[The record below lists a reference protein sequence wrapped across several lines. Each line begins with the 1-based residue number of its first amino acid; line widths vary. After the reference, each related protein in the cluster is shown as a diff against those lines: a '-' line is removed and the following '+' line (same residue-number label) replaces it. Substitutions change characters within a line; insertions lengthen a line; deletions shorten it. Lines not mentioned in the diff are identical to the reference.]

1 MVEKAKEIGL
11 LLLHQLR
18 FYDITINSWKEVNET
33 IVFDF
38 LPQKTLNELVLLL
51 SNNLKKQLLLNTL
64 KNKSDHGV
72 FYIELE
78 YYI

>member
-1 MVEKAKEIGL
+1 MIEKAKVIDL

>member
-18 FYDITINSWKEVNET
+18 FYDITINSWKGANKT

-38 LPQKTLNELVLLL
+38 LTQKTLNELVLLL

-64 KNKSDHGV
+64 KNKSDHDV